1 MTHTSTNNE
10 PKVTIYSTPWC
21 AFCKT
26 EKQYLEHLGVQF
38 VSKDIEEQPE
48 AKDELDK
55 KLGGNFTGVP
65 VTDICGTI
73 VTGFDRKK
81 IDELLKANSLVAA

>member
-1 MTHTSTNNE
+1 MTKTDET
-10 PKVTIYSTPWC
+10 KVIIYSTPTC

-38 VSKDIEEQPE
+38 VAKDIEEQPE
-48 AKDELDK
+48 ARAELDA

-73 VTGFDRKK
+73 ITGFDRKK
-81 IDELLKANSLVAA
+81 IDELLRKNNLLAA

>member
-1 MTHTSTNNE
+1 MKTNANSS
-10 PKVTIYSTPWC
+10 PSVTIYSTPWC

-26 EKQYLEHLGVQF
+26 EKQYLEHLGVKF
-38 VSKDIEEQPE
+38 ISKDIEEEPA

-65 VTDICGTI
+65 VTDICGEL

-81 IDELLKANSLVAA
+81 IDELLKQYALV